1 MNHIVD
7 KKKGGLIMDKEI
19 LELLEKLNKEK
30 EPKRDS
36 AVASYILE
44 LLQKERG

>member
-1 MNHIVD
+1 
-7 KKKGGLIMDKEI
+7 MDQEI

-36 AVASYILE
+36 AVAGYILE
-44 LLQKERG
+44 LLKQKTK